1 MYDPASRH
9 APNAAFLLP
18 ALFAASASEMAEH
31 FAKQFTSLAIGSET
45 EKPLPP
51 EWTTPHRVAL
61 QLKTVQLRDFAA
73 SSKDPPCLLCTPFA
87 LHGSTLSD
95 LATGHSLVVAL
106 REAGVTNLFV
116 TDWHSA
122 SHDMRFLGID
132 DYLADLNVLV
142 DEIGAPVD
150 LIGLCQGGWMAL
162 VYAARFP
169 GKVRKLVLTAAPV
182 DTKAAPSVLST
193 LADGTAMEVFREV
206 VRLGDGLVL
215 GNKVLKLWGPGTVE
229 AEEIRHLLESEE
241 AHGSLAFTRL
251 EAAFRDW
258 YAWTVDLPGPY
269 FLETVEKLYKRNEIA
284 DGTFVAL
291 GKPIDLRNIE
301 TPLFLLAAGRD
312 ELVTPPQLFAVERL
326 VGTPPDELR
335 KLTAD
340 CRHLGLFMGKRVL
353 REVWPGIVEWLIK
366 PGAIARHEPAGE
378 IQPAARIAQCRL
390 NREVPAGGL

>member
-1 MYDPASRH
+1 MDG
-9 APNAAFLLP
+9 AF
-18 ALFAASASEMAEH
+18 
-31 FAKQFTSLAIGSET
+31 
-45 EKPLPP
+45 
-51 EWTTPHRVAL
+51 
-61 QLKTVQLRDFAA
+61 
-73 SSKDPPCLLCTPFA
+73 
-87 LHGSTLSD
+87 
-95 LATGHSLVVAL
+95 
-106 REAGVTNLFV
+106 
-116 TDWHSA
+116 
-122 SHDMRFLGID
+122 
-132 DYLADLNVLV
+132 
-142 DEIGAPVD
+142 
-150 LIGLCQGGWMAL
+150 
-162 VYAARFP
+162 YAARFP
-169 GKVRKLVLTAAPV
+169 SKVRKLVLAAAPV

-229 AEEIRHLLESEE
+229 AEEIRQLLESEE
-241 AHGSLAFTRL
+241 AHGSSAFTRL

-326 VGTPPDELR
+326 VGTPPDELC

-340 CRHLGLFMGKRVL
+340 CRHLGLFMGKRVCA
-353 REVWPGIVEWLIK
+353 RC
-366 PGAIARHEPAGE
+366 GAASSSGSSSPARSLGT
-378 IQPAARIAQCRL
+378 
-390 NREVPAGGL
+390 NRQVKYSQRR